1 MSLFPSSIRPGRLML
16 YLLLGLTAATTSLSC
31 RRQYTPKPDAYFRI
45 DPYPET
51 YWRTTLPGTRLSFE
65 IPEGTTEA
73 LDPDSTHRHDGV
85 QWLNI
90 RFPRYRAT
98 LYCSYHPLRGNLDRL
113 TNESRELVYRQS
125 IRPDVVQAGHYEN
138 DSSKIYATLYDLSAE
153 SATPLQ
159 FIVTDSTR
167 YLLRGALYFDEPGK
181 SDSIAPVVDDLS
193 DHIAHLIESIEIPAR

>member
-1 MSLFPSSIRPGRLML
+1 MSLFPFPIRPGRLML
-16 YLLLGLTAATTSLSC
+16 YLLLGLTAATMCLSC

-45 DPYPET
+45 DPYPEI
-51 YWRTTLPGTRLSFE
+51 YRRTTLPGTRLSFE

-73 LDPDSTHRHDGV
+73 LDPDSAHRHDGV

-113 TNESRELVYRQS
+113 TDESRELVYRQS
-125 IRPDVVQAGHYEN
+125 IHPDVVQASHYEN
-138 DSSKIYATLYDLSAE
+138 DSSKVYATLYDLSTE

-159 FIVTDSTR
+159 FVVTDSTR

>member
-1 MSLFPSSIRPGRLML
+1 MSLFPFPIRPGRLML
-16 YLLLGLTAATTSLSC
+16 YLLLGLTAATTCLSC

-113 TNESRELVYRQS
+113 LDESRELVYRQS
-125 IRPDVVQAGHYEN
+125 IRPEAVQAGTYEN
-138 DSSKIYATLYDLSAE
+138 DSLHIYATLYDLSAE

-159 FIVTDSTR
+159 FVATDSVR
-167 YLLRGALYFDEPGK
+167 YLLRG
-181 SDSIAPVVDDLS
+181 SV
-193 DHIAHLIESIEIPAR
+193 

>member
-16 YLLLGLTAATTSLSC
+16 YLLLGLTAATTCLSC

-51 YWRTTLPGTRLSFE
+51 YRRTTLPGTRLSFE

-113 TNESRELVYRQS
+113 TDESRELVYRQS

-138 DSSKIYATLYDLSAE
+138 DSLKIYATLYDLSCGAGR
-153 SATPLQ
+153 PLRKRQ
-159 FIVTDSTR
+159 FED
-167 YLLRGALYFDEPGK
+167 LCHPLRPLGRECHSVAIYRNRQHP
-181 SDSIAPVVDDLS
+181 IPVAGSPLF
-193 DHIAHLIESIEIPAR
+193 RRTW

>member
-1 MSLFPSSIRPGRLML
+1 MSLFPFSIRPGRLVL
-16 YLLLGLTAATTSLSC
+16 YLLLGLTAVTTCHSC

-45 DPYPET
+45 DPYAET
-51 YWRTTLPGTRLSFE
+51 YRRTTLPGPRLSFE
-65 IPEGTTEA
+65 IPEGTTET
-73 LDPDSTHRHDGV
+73 LDPDSAHRHDGV

-113 TNESRELVYRQS
+113 TDESRELVYRQS
-125 IRPDVVQAGHYEN
+125 IRPDVVQASHYEN
-138 DSSKIYATLYDLSAE
+138 DSLKIYATLYDLSAE

-193 DHIAHLIESIEIPAR
+193 NHIVHLIESIEPPAR